1 MKILETED
9 IKEIIRRNTTDDLGP
24 RNEVAILMS
33 ALLGLTASE
42 LSQVTVSDI
51 INAQGEIRKILVISP
66 GIAFNGYE
74 RTLPINHPRL
84 MKALE
89 RYVDMLIGRHWGI
102 VKSKRY
108 RELDPKREFL
118 LNNMGEPFV
127 FSRRSKDSEKRQPT
141 GINTFFRA
149 LIGRTKYKGKVTY
162 TDFRRSYIIHM
173 SRADEGD
180 LSIRNLM
187 EVSGIRDY
195 QSVKKIVDMDV
206 RAVKKAVKGIYKK
219 L

>member
-1 MKILETED
+1 VKILETED
-9 IKEIIRRNTTDDLGP
+9 IKEIVRRNITDDLGP
-24 RNEVAILMS
+24 RNEAALLMS

-42 LSQVTVSDI
+42 LSQVTILDI
-51 INAQGEIRKILVISP
+51 INAQGEVRKNMVITP

-84 MKALE
+84 IEALE
-89 RYVDMLIGRHWGI
+89 RYIDMLIERHWGI

-108 RELDPKREFL
+108 RGLDPKREFL

-127 FSRRSKDSEKRQPT
+127 FSRRSKNSEKRQPT
-141 GINTFFRA
+141 GMNTLFRS
-149 LIGRTKYKGKVTY
+149 LIGCTRYKGKVTY
-162 TDFRRSYIIHM
+162 TDFRRSYIVHM

-195 QSVKKIVDMDV
+195 QSVKKIVDMDT
-206 RAVKKAVKGIYKK
+206 RAVKKVIKGIYKR